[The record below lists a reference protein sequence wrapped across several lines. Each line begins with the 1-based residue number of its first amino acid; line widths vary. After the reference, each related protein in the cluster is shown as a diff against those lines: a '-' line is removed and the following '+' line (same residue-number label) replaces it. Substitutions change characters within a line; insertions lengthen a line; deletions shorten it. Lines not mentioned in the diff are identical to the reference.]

1 MIIKKGHGY
10 FRKSKAYGL
19 SSCIVLGTTLLL
31 GTGVVSAQETTAKTE
46 VKTEQ
51 VSKQETKTN
60 ANDTESAK
68 NDSNAKLLETI
79 KKAKENHVIVELTKD
94 VNYKNANEA
103 KNDIDKQIKTINSLT
118 ELVSN
123 ANERLSKVVSEATK
137 AGVKLDKEIKLTLT
151 PGKEEDF
158 KKAVEEAENNLKASI
173 TKQTETS
180 KILTDAIA
188 KAEKENVK
196 VNVKGEKVV
205 TTKDSDEAIKKE
217 LEKINTAISQQK
229 EKQNSYKAA
238 LKSWEDN
245 NAKNKKIVEDNKNIK
260 AKLSAEST
268 AKNNNGVYH
277 QLLKGKSL
285 LDEASSATVQRKPMD
300 LIAIVDFSSSLQA
313 KRPEALRQL
322 KTLIEKNLNTGDK
335 VMLQG
340 YIYNKE
346 TSYTAHGAQ
355 LDFAKLRNLDWE
367 TGFSTKLVTKEEA
380 LSIIDKWLEVIPPN
394 TPNGVATYTD
404 YFNAIARAMGDFGY
418 KTDEVDSNNFVKKI
432 PFEEVYTSQ
441 TNKNQ
446 TVSVIQFTD
455 GWGDKEEMDPTFADW
470 AKKNAKTF
478 MSVVNRNQ
486 VSPEDNNG
494 EFSIK
499 SMQQYGHPN
508 IYDSTGKDKEVVMKE
523 ILEQFKNT
531 AVETFTSKKKITSKG
546 VVNITADKNTKL
558 ISAKLVSPS
567 GKKQDLKVENNS
579 VKTEVNLTEKGDYTV
594 EYEFS
599 AINNQAGNVT
609 GSFVVNSKEEVSGDK
624 VNTTSKDLLSVKDVK
639 TDKLV
644 PTIAQSVKEIE
655 KPKEPEPISVDVN
668 KIVISTDKPV
678 IEDVKTTAHKTTVT
692 KEEPKK
698 EEPKKETPK
707 VEKQLPKTNTNN
719 SIWLSVLGTF
729 IASFSALLYRKG
741 KSE

>member
-46 VKTEQ
+46 AKTEQ
-51 VSKQETKTN
+51 VAKQETKTN
-60 ANDTESAK
+60 NTESTK
-68 NDSNAKLLETI
+68 DDSNAKLLEAI

-94 VNYKNANEA
+94 VNYKTATEA
-103 KNDIDKQIKTINSLT
+103 KADIDGQIKTINSLT

-123 ANERLSKVVSEATK
+123 ANERLSKVVNEATK

-158 KKAVEEAENNLKASI
+158 KKAVEQAEKNLKDSIIKQAEASK
-173 TKQTETS
+173 T
-180 KILTDAIA
+180 LTDAIA
-188 KAEKENVK
+188 KADKENVK

-205 TTKDSDEAIKKE
+205 SAKDADEAVKKE
-217 LEKINTAISQQK
+217 IEKIDKAIHQQK
-229 EKQNSYKAA
+229 EKQTAYEKA
-238 LKSWEDN
+238 LKLWNDN
-245 NAKNKKIVEDNKNIK
+245 NAQKKKILDENKTLK
-260 AKLSAEST
+260 AKLTSEST

-277 QLLKGKSL
+277 QILKGKSL

-346 TSYTAHGAQ
+346 ESYTAHGAQ
-355 LDFAKLRNLDWE
+355 LDYAKLRNADWE

-380 LSIIDKWLEVIPPN
+380 LSIIDKWLGINPPN
-394 TPNGVATYTD
+394 TPNGVATYSD
-404 YFNAIARAMGDFGY
+404 YFNAAARAMGDLGF
-418 KTDEVDSNNFVKKI
+418 KTDEVDSNNFVKKV

-441 TNKNQ
+441 PNKNQ

-455 GWGDKEEMDPTFADW
+455 GWGDKEQMDPTFAAW

-486 VSPEDNNG
+486 VSAEDNNG
-494 EFSIK
+494 EFSIN
-499 SMQQYGHPN
+499 SMKELGHPN

-546 VVNITADKNTKL
+546 VVNIKADKNVKL
-558 ISAKLVSPS
+558 TSVKLVSPT
-567 GKKQDLKVENNS
+567 GKKQDLKIENNA
-579 VKTEVNLTEKGDYTV
+579 VNTEVNLTEKGDYTV

-599 AINNQAGNVT
+599 ATNNEAGNIT
-609 GSFVVNSKEEVSGDK
+609 GSFTVNSKEEVSGDK
-624 VNTTSKDLLSVKDVK
+624 VNASSKDLPSTKDEKTDKLTPTIGQSVKDV
-639 TDKLV
+639 
-644 PTIAQSVKEIE
+644 E
-655 KPKEPEPISVDVN
+655 KPKAPEPISVDVE
-668 KIVISTDKPV
+668 KIVVSTEKPV
-678 IEDVKTTAHKTTVT
+678 VEDVKATAHKTTVT

-698 EEPKKETPK
+698 EAPK

>member
-31 GTGVVSAQETTAKTE
+31 GTGVVSAQETTAKTD

-51 VSKQETKTN
+51 VAKQETKK
-60 ANDTESAK
+60 DTSTTQE
-68 NDSNAKLLETI
+68 DSNAKLLEAI
-79 KKAKENHVIVELTKD
+79 KKAKENHVVVELTKD
-94 VNYKNANEA
+94 VNYKTSNEA
-103 KNDIDKQIKTINSLT
+103 KADIDGQIKTINSLT

-123 ANERLSKVVSEATK
+123 ANERLSKVVDEATK

-158 KKAVEEAENNLKASI
+158 KKAVEQAEKNLKDSI
-173 TKQTETS
+173 TKQTTIS
-180 KILTDAIA
+180 KTLTEAIEKA
-188 KAEKENVK
+188 KKDNVE
-196 VNVKGEKVV
+196 VTIKGDKVV
-205 TTKDSDEAIKKE
+205 SLKDSDEAIKNE
-217 LEKINTAISQQK
+217 LAKIEKAISENKAIQEAYQKALKDYSNSKSNSEKIAEENK
-229 EKQNSYKAA
+229 N
-238 LKSWEDN
+238 LKS
-245 NAKNKKIVEDNKNIK
+245 
-260 AKLSAEST
+260 KLTSKST

-277 QLLKGKSL
+277 QILKGKSL

-322 KTLIEKNLNTGDK
+322 KTLIEKNLNTGDR

-346 TSYTAHGAQ
+346 ESYTAHGAQ
-355 LDFAKLRNLDWE
+355 LDYAKLRNADWE

-380 LSIIDKWLEVIPPN
+380 LSIIDKWLAINPPN
-394 TPNGVATYTD
+394 TPNGVATYSE
-404 YFNAIARAMGDFGY
+404 YFNAAARAMGDLGF
-418 KTDEVDSNNFVKKI
+418 KTDEVDGNNFVKKV

-455 GWGDKEEMDPTFADW
+455 GWGDKEEMDPTFANW
-470 AKKNAKTF
+470 AKKNARTF

-486 VSPEDNNG
+486 VSAEDNNG

-531 AVETFTSKKKITSKG
+531 AVETFTSKKKIISKG
-546 VVNITADKNTKL
+546 VINITADENTKL
-558 ISAKLVSPS
+558 TSVKLVSPS
-567 GKKQDLKVENNS
+567 GKKQDLKIEKNS
-579 VKTEVNLTEKGDYTV
+579 VKAEVELTEKGDYTV
-594 EYEFS
+594 EYDFE
-599 AINNQAGNVT
+599 AVNNKAGKVKGT
-609 GSFVVNSKEEVSGDK
+609 FTVNSKEEVSGDK
-624 VNTTSKDLLSVKDVK
+624 VTASSKGLSSVKDEKV
-639 TDKLV
+639 DELE
-644 PTIAQSVKEIE
+644 PTPLKALGEVE
-655 KPKEPEPISVDVN
+655 KPKEPKPVKVEVEN
-668 KIVISTDKPV
+668 IVISTEKPV
-678 IEDVKTTAHKTTVT
+678 VEDVKTTAHKTTVT
-692 KEEPKK
+692 KEVP
-698 EEPKKETPK
+698 KETPK
-707 VEKQLPKTNTNN
+707 VEKQLPKTGAEN
-719 SIWLSVLGTF
+719 STVLTMLGAF
-729 IASFSALLYRKG
+729 IASLTAFSIKKRK
-741 KSE
+741 EQ

>member
-31 GTGVVSAQETTAKTE
+31 GTGVVSAQETTAKTD

-51 VSKQETKTN
+51 VAKQETKTN
-60 ANDTESAK
+60 STESTK
-68 NDSNAKLLETI
+68 DDSNAKLLEAI

-94 VNYKNANEA
+94 VNYKTANEA
-103 KNDIDKQIKTINSLT
+103 KVDIEGQIKTINSLT

-123 ANERLSKVVSEATK
+123 ANERLSKVVDEATK

-158 KKAVEEAENNLKASI
+158 KKAVEQAEKNLKDSI
-173 TKQTETS
+173 TKQTTIS
-180 KILTDAIA
+180 KSLTEAIEKA
-188 KAEKENVK
+188 KKDNVE
-196 VNVKGEKVV
+196 VTIKGDKVV
-205 TTKDSDEAIKKE
+205 SLKDSDEAIKNE
-217 LEKINTAISQQK
+217 LAKIEKAISENKAIQEAYQKALKDYSNSKSNSEKIAEENK
-229 EKQNSYKAA
+229 N
-238 LKSWEDN
+238 LKS
-245 NAKNKKIVEDNKNIK
+245 
-260 AKLSAEST
+260 KLTSKST

-277 QLLKGKSL
+277 QILKGKSL

-322 KTLIEKNLNTGDK
+322 KTLIEKNLNTGDR

-346 TSYTAHGAQ
+346 ESYTAHGAQ
-355 LDFAKLRNLDWE
+355 LDYAKLRNADWE

-380 LSIIDKWLEVIPPN
+380 LSIIDKWLAINPPN
-394 TPNGVATYTD
+394 TPNGVATYSE
-404 YFNAIARAMGDFGY
+404 YFNAAARAMGDLGF
-418 KTDEVDSNNFVKKI
+418 KTDEVDGNNFVKKV

-441 TNKNQ
+441 PNKNQ

-455 GWGDKEEMDPTFADW
+455 GWGDKEEMDPTFANW
-470 AKKNAKTF
+470 AKKNARTF

-486 VSPEDNNG
+486 VSAEDNNG

-531 AVETFTSKKKITSKG
+531 AVETFTSKKKIISKG
-546 VVNITADKNTKL
+546 VINITADENTKL
-558 ISAKLVSPS
+558 TSVKLVSPS
-567 GKKQDLKVENNS
+567 GKKQDLKIEKNS
-579 VKTEVNLTEKGDYTV
+579 VKAEVELTEKGDYTV
-594 EYEFS
+594 EYDFE
-599 AINNQAGNVT
+599 AVNNKAGKVT
-609 GSFVVNSKEEVSGDK
+609 GTFTVNSKEEVSGDK
-624 VNTTSKDLLSVKDVK
+624 VTASSKDLSSVKDEKV
-639 TDKLV
+639 DELE
-644 PTIAQSVKEIE
+644 PTPLKALGEVE
-655 KPKEPEPISVDVN
+655 KPKEPKPVKVEVEN
-668 KIVISTDKPV
+668 IVISTEKPV

-692 KEEPKK
+692 KETP
-698 EEPKKETPK
+698 KETPK
-707 VEKQLPKTNTNN
+707 VEKQLPKTGAEN
-719 SIWLSVLGTF
+719 STVLTMLGAF
-729 IASFSALLYRKG
+729 IASLTAFSIKKRK
-741 KSE
+741 EQ

>member
-51 VSKQETKTN
+51 VAKRETKTN
-60 ANDTESAK
+60 TETTK
-68 NDSNAKLLETI
+68 DDSNAKLLEAI
-79 KKAKENHVIVELTKD
+79 KNAKENHVIVELTKD
-94 VNYKNANEA
+94 VNYKTANEA
-103 KNDIDKQIKTINSLT
+103 NTDIENQIKTINSLT

-137 AGVKLDKEIKLTLT
+137 AGVKLDKEVKLTLT
-151 PGKEEDF
+151 PGKEDEF
-158 KKAVEEAENNLKASI
+158 KKEVEKVEQNLKDS
-173 TKQTETS
+173 
-180 KILTDAIA
+180 IA
-188 KAEKENVK
+188 KQAELSKSLNDSIEIAKKENVK
-196 VNVKGEKVV
+196 VTVKGDKVV
-205 TTKDSDEAIKKE
+205 SLKDSDEAIKKE
-217 LEKINTAISQQK
+217 LEKINKAIQEQK
-229 EKQNSYKAA
+229 EKQTAYKEA

-245 NAKNKKIVEDNKNIK
+245 NAQNKIIVAKNKDIK
-260 AKLSAEST
+260 AKLTSEST

-277 QLLKGKSL
+277 QILKGKSL
-285 LDEASSATVQRKPMD
+285 LDEASSETVQRKPMD

-322 KTLIEKNLNTGDK
+322 KTLIEKNLNTGDR

-346 TSYTAHGAQ
+346 ESYTAHGAQ
-355 LDFAKLRNLDWE
+355 LDYAKLRNADWE

-380 LSIIDKWLEVIPPN
+380 LSIIDKWLGINPPN
-394 TPNGVATYTD
+394 TPNGVATYSE
-404 YFNAIARAMGDFGY
+404 YFNAAARAMGDLGF
-418 KTDEVDSNNFVKKI
+418 KTDEVDGNNFVKKV

-441 TNKNQ
+441 PNKNQ

-455 GWGDKEEMDPTFADW
+455 GWGDKEQMDPTFAAW

-486 VSPEDNNG
+486 VSAEDNNG
-494 EFSIK
+494 EFSIN
-499 SMQQYGHPN
+499 SMKELGHPN

-546 VVNITADKNTKL
+546 IVNITADKNTKL
-558 ISAKLVSPS
+558 TSAKLVSPS
-567 GKKQDLKVENNS
+567 GKKQELKIENNA
-579 VKTEVNLTEKGDYTV
+579 VKAEVDLTEKGDYTV
-594 EYEFS
+594 EYDFT
-599 AINNQAGNVT
+599 AINNNAGTVK
-609 GSFVVNSKEEVSGDK
+609 GSFIVNSKESVSGDN
-624 VNTTSKDLLSVKDVK
+624 VTASSKDLSSVKDEK
-639 TDKLV
+639 TDKLT

-655 KPKEPEPISVDVN
+655 KPKEPEPIAVEVEN
-668 KIVISTDKPV
+668 IVISTDKPV

-698 EEPKKETPK
+698 EAPK
-707 VEKQLPKTNTNN
+707 VEKQLPKTGAENSNT
-719 SIWLSVLGTF
+719 LTMLGAL
-729 IASFSALLYRKG
+729 IASVTAFFVRK
-741 KSE
+741 KKEQ

>member
-51 VSKQETKTN
+51 VAKQEPKTN
-60 ANDTESAK
+60 TETTK
-68 NDSNAKLLETI
+68 DDSNAKLLEAI

-94 VNYKNANEA
+94 VNYKTANEA
-103 KNDIDKQIKTINSLT
+103 NTDIENQIKTINSLT

-123 ANERLSKVVSEATK
+123 ANERLSKVVSEASK
-137 AGVKLDKEIKLTLT
+137 AGVKLDKEVKLTLT
-151 PGKEEDF
+151 PGKEDEF
-158 KKAVEEAENNLKASI
+158 KKEVEKVEQNLK
-173 TKQTETS
+173 
-180 KILTDAIA
+180 DAIA
-188 KAEKENVK
+188 KQAELSKSLNDSIAIAKKENVK
-196 VNVKGEKVV
+196 VTVKGDKVV
-205 TTKDSDEAIKKE
+205 SLKDSDEAIKKE
-217 LEKINTAISQQK
+217 LEKINKAIQQQK
-229 EKQNSYKAA
+229 EKQTSYKEA

-245 NAKNKKIVEDNKNIK
+245 NAQNKKIVAENKNIK
-260 AKLSAEST
+260 AKLTSDST

-277 QLLKGKSL
+277 QILKGKSL
-285 LDEASSATVQRKPMD
+285 LDESSSETVQRKPMD

-322 KTLIEKNLNTGDK
+322 RTLIEKNLNTGDK

-346 TSYTAHGAQ
+346 ASYAAHGAQ
-355 LDFAKLRNLDWE
+355 LDFSKLSNSDWE

-380 LSIIDKWLEVIPPN
+380 LSIIDKWLAINPPN
-394 TPNGVATYTD
+394 TPNGAANYSE
-404 YFNAIARAMGDFGY
+404 YFNSVAKAMGDLGY
-418 KTDEVDSNNFVKKI
+418 KTDEVDGTASVKKI

-441 TNKNQ
+441 SSKNQ

-455 GWGDKEEMDPTFADW
+455 GWGDREEMDPTFAAW

-478 MSVVNRNQ
+478 MSVINRNQ
-486 VSPEDNNG
+486 VSAEDNNG

-546 VVNITADKNTKL
+546 IVNITADKNTKL
-558 ISAKLVSPS
+558 TSAKLVSPS
-567 GKKQDLKVENNS
+567 GKKQELKIENNA
-579 VKTEVNLTEKGDYTV
+579 VKAEVDLTEKGDYTV
-594 EYEFS
+594 EYDFT
-599 AINNQAGNVT
+599 ATNNNAGTVK
-609 GSFVVNSKEEVSGDK
+609 GSFIVNSKESVSGDN
-624 VNTTSKDLLSVKDVK
+624 VTASSKDLSSVKDEK
-639 TDKLV
+639 TDKLT

-655 KPKEPEPISVDVN
+655 KPKEPEPITVEVEN
-668 KIVISTDKPV
+668 IVISTDKPV

-698 EEPKKETPK
+698 EAPK
-707 VEKQLPKTNTNN
+707 VEKQLPKTGTEN
-719 SIWLSVLGTF
+719 STTLTMLGAL
-729 IASFSALLYRKG
+729 IASVSALFIRKR
-741 KSE
+741 KEQ